1 MSKEALMLVLIKQR
15 EGCKPDKEL
24 GRVLRP
30 NLSEAGG
37 ASCLLVLAFQGEAG
51 VMRVSLKG
59 RKFLRGQIKHL
70 QTAVESHRSA
80 LNRGMR

>member
-1 MSKEALMLVLIKQR
+1 MEAVMLVLIKQR

-30 NLSEAGG
+30 KESLSEAGG

-51 VMRVSLKG
+51 VMWVSLKG